1 MSEQSVS
8 INVNTEGKN
17 MVVAYLLWFFLGYF
31 GIHRFYL
38 GKVGSGLAQL
48 LLMIIG
54 WVTSFIFIGFFLI
67 AAWFIWW
74 LLDAYFV
81 QQYVTDF
88 NDSIGV
94 KNSTVVVN
102 KSVSSTDDLDKLER
116 LHALKEK
123 GIITE
128 EEFEEKRSEIMGKK
142 A

>member
-88 NDSIGV
+88 NNSIGV

-116 LHALKEK
+116 LHDLKEK

>member
-88 NDSIGV
+88 NNSIGV

-128 EEFEEKRSEIMGKK
+128 EEFEEKRSEIMSKK

>member
-88 NDSIGV
+88 NNSIGV